1 MATVN
6 FDLLFTAAEQQQ
18 QPASRPQRKVLAE
31 TPLNRGLQQP
41 PGGAGGD
48 LKRRAIANNI
58 TNRLGPSKERRVVP
72 LRPESTPQLGR
83 RNAAVG
89 LVRSNSM
96 RDSTE
101 LMRRGNKV
109 RVPKFCKLFP
119 LR

>member
-6 FDLLFTAAEQQQ
+6 FDLLFTAAEEQEK
-18 QPASRPQRKVLAE
+18 PASRPQRKVLAE
-31 TPLNRGLQQP
+31 TPLNRGAQQA
-41 PGGAGGD
+41 PGGAVED
-48 LKRRAIANNI
+48 LKRRAIANTI

-96 RDSTE
+96 RDTTE
-101 LMRRGNKV
+101 LMKRGHKV
-109 RVPKFCKLFP
+109 RLPRFQ
-119 LR
+119 